1 MTREIGRIAC
11 SNLQEEIDGG
21 ELLLAMG
28 FLDAGGELTS
38 EMEAEEEGSDVRY
51 ITISL
56 PKAPEARRG
65 AESRSGRSR
74 SEWRGSLRRYRLGPP
89 QYAAVSVC
97 GVRWGRIRCRRDTG
111 HVSITTP
118 KASRSLRVA
127 LSAAFSHEVI

>member
-51 ITISL
+51 IT
-56 PKAPEARRG
+56 
-65 AESRSGRSR
+65 
-74 SEWRGSLRRYRLGPP
+74 
-89 QYAAVSVC
+89 
-97 GVRWGRIRCRRDTG
+97 T
-111 HVSITTP
+111 
-118 KASRSLRVA
+118 
-127 LSAAFSHEVI
+127 